1 MTVPPIR
8 LRSLA
13 LAIALL
19 VVLAAC
25 GGDSPGAQG
34 ASPAADDAPAE
45 DAPAEDALAGGAGG
59 EISFLHWRGEDS
71 EVFDEL
77 IAAFTEET
85 GITVET
91 TVIPSEQYEE
101 QAQAVLTGSGG
112 ADVFATFPGAQF
124 ANLSETGIY
133 ADLSEAAFIERFE
146 ERFIAA
152 GQADGVQLAVPYQLV
167 FNIPVYNRTLFAE
180 LGLEPPEDWEGFLG
194 LCDELKGAGVTPI
207 LFAGDISPSQ
217 FINPMMMNNQ
227 PDEDIWERVEAGE
240 ARVDEEWMVT
250 TLAQIA
256 ELQTRECFQDD
267 ALGTNAQ
274 GAVATMAQ
282 GQAGMIATG
291 SYAMAQIAAANPDIE
306 LGLLAPITVAAG
318 EAEWEGIFTTTFML
332 GVNAES
338 DAVDEAT
345 EFVEYLTRPDV
356 AAQYANA
363 TGQLLTLSGIDYG
376 TPALQAQ
383 TEWIDRNV
391 RFQPRF
397 LITRGEINTGLQT
410 AVEDVLSG
418 VSPEDAAATF
428 QSTVDR
434 ANAAA
439 G

>member
-1 MTVPPIR
+1 MHPKR

-13 LAIALL
+13 LALPLL
-19 VVLAAC
+19 VLAAC
-25 GGDSPGAQG
+25 GGDTPGAQG
-34 ASPAADDAPAE
+34 ASPADATADAPADE
-45 DAPAEDALAGGAGG
+45 GGGGA
-59 EISFLHWRGEDS
+59 ISFLHWRGEDS

-77 IAAFTEET
+77 ITAFAEET
-85 GITVET
+85 GIAVET
-91 TVIPSEQYEE
+91 TVIPSESYEE

-133 ADLSEAAFIERFE
+133 ADLSDASFVDRFEARFIE
-146 ERFIAA
+146 A
-152 GQADGVQLAVPYQLV
+152 GQADGAQLAVPYQLV
-167 FNIPVYNRTLFAE
+167 FNIPVYNRTLFE
-180 LGLEPPEDWEGFLG
+180 ENGLEPPEDWEGFLG
-194 LCDELKGAGVTPI
+194 LCDDLKAAGVTPI

-240 ARVDEEWMVT
+240 ARVDDEWMVT

-256 ELQTRECFQDD
+256 ELQARGCFQED

-282 GQAGMIATG
+282 GEAGMVATG

-306 LGLLAPITVAAG
+306 LGLLAPITVAADD
-318 EAEWEGIFTTTFML
+318 AEWEGIFTTTFML

-345 EFVEYLTRPDV
+345 QFLEYLTRPDV

-363 TGQLLTLSGIDYG
+363 TGQLLTLSDIAYE

-383 TEWIDRNV
+383 TEWIDRDV

-428 QSTVDR
+428 QATVER